1 MNVLQILPELN
12 IGGVE
17 RGTVDLTRYLIAN
30 DHKAVV
36 VSGGGRL
43 VRELDMIG
51 ARHYHLPVGRKSLFT
66 MVSMVGKLCDI
77 IK

>member
-17 RGTVDLTRYLIAN
+17 RGTVDLAKYLMAN

-36 VSGGGRL
+36 ISGGGRL
-43 VRELDMIG
+43 VRELDIVG
-51 ARHYHLPVGRKSLFT
+51 ARHYTLPVGRKSLFN
-66 MVSMVGKLCDI
+66 K
-77 IK
+77 